1 MPLIK
6 LENLNDDACWGLW
19 EITES
24 NSDLHRLLNNPEDV
38 KKLSTIR
45 SEEKIAEKIA
55 ARLILK
61 EILKS
66 WNLSYLGTA
75 GEDSGKPILLHHT
88 YNISLSHSH
97 KSAVAIVHK
106 KSEIGIDIELIQEKI
121 ERIAPR
127 VFRADEIGEFERD
140 YEFLTILWTFKEVLY
155 KIYGNRGLDFKEN
168 IEIMSLAKNKG
179 KGFGKGQI
187 KVNEGIQLFDLKYE
201 RFKEFIISYNTSRS
215 N

>member
-6 LENLNDDACWGLW
+6 LENLNNDVCWGLW

-24 NSDLHRLLNNPEDV
+24 NSDLHLLLNNSQDA
-38 KKLSTIR
+38 KKLLSIR
-45 SEEKIAEKIA
+45 SEEKISEKIA

-61 EILKS
+61 EILQS
-66 WNLSYLGTA
+66 WNLPYWGTM

-97 KSAVAIVHK
+97 KSAVAIIHK
-106 KSEIGIDIELIQEKI
+106 KAEIGIDIELIQEKI
-121 ERIAPR
+121 GRIAPR
-127 VFRADEIGEFERD
+127 VFTADEMGEFKRD
-140 YEFLTILWTFKEVLY
+140 YELLTVLWTFKEVLY
-155 KIYGNRGLDFKEN
+155 KIYGSRGLDFKEN
-168 IEIMSLAKNKG
+168 IEIMSLIKNKNE
-179 KGFGKGQI
+179 GFGKGQI
-187 KVNEGIQLFDLKYE
+187 KVKEAIQLFDLKYE